1 MPEKYPGISSTRV
14 QIPGYLLALWVGR
27 GEGKKKRERENILE
41 LQECQKQAC
50 IGRALS
56 LIAWRLAAVCLNKGL
71 ESSLG

>member
-41 LQECQKQAC
+41 LQECQKHKHA
-50 IGRALS
+50 
-56 LIAWRLAAVCLNKGL
+56 
-71 ESSLG
+71 